1 MLVQFLVL
9 AALLVAIVGL
19 LCDAVSQR
27 RLLRALQA
35 HVADSD
41 RQRVDGLHDARE
53 SLQDCELKLTA
64 RIDRLQRLVQDQGWR
79 DSMMLTRFDWR
90 KPSDRG

>member
-1 MLVQFLVL
+1 MLVQLVVL
-9 AALLVAIVGL
+9 AALALAIVGL

-27 RLLRALQA
+27 RLLRSLQA

-41 RQRVDGLHDARE
+41 QKHADAHERDRKQAARV
-53 SLQDCELKLTA
+53 
-64 RIDRLQRLVQDQGWR
+64 DRLQRIVCDQGWR